1 MSTTPTPKTRTGGRS
16 ARVREAVFEAASA
29 LLLERGLGG
38 VSMPDVAQRAGV
50 AATSL
55 YRRWGGV
62 TELLMDL
69 AVDRLGQDF
78 PLPDT
83 GALAQDLSIW
93 GRGIA
98 RSLRSPEGS
107 AFFRVLL
114 ATSPASGGDA
124 AARAGALHRRFGD
137 IDAML
142 ERARMRGEAV
152 PTAWEVIDHLLAPLY
167 VRALMGAPQDET
179 YAQGLI
185 DRLLSAADGQ
195 DRPSTPSATARKDS

>member
-1 MSTTPTPKTRTGGRS
+1 MSTSRTGGRS

-69 AVDRLGQDF
+69 AVERLERES

-83 GALAQDLSIW
+83 GSLAGDLSVW
-93 GRGIA
+93 GRGVA
-98 RSLRSPEGS
+98 RIMRSPEGS
-107 AFFRVLL
+107 AFFRVLV
-114 ATSPASGGDA
+114 ATAPASGSDA
-124 AARAGALHRRFGD
+124 AARSGALYRRFGE
-137 IDAML
+137 IEAML
-142 ERARMRGEAV
+142 DRARARGEAV
-152 PTAWEVIDHLLAPLY
+152 PTGWDIIDHLLAPLY
-167 VRALMGAPQDET
+167 VRTLVGAPPDEVF
-179 YAQGLI
+179 AQALV
-185 DRLLSAADGQ
+185 DRLLADVAAR
-195 DRPSTPSATARKDS
+195 DR